1 MLASVHQLNG
11 QKYHSQILATIN
23 SPKSPGNL
31 TKLNL
36 ETITV
41 NAAAGGGGGAS
52 GSSSAHGG
60 GGGGIM
66 GGSSFNLT
74 SAIHLP
80 PLQTLN
86 PARFPERQRRTQLLQ
101 RQRLRK
107 EFFH

>member
-11 QKYHSQILATIN
+11 QKYHSQILTTIN

-31 TKLNL
+31 RKLNL

-41 NAAAGGGGGAS
+41 TAPPGGVGS

-60 GGGGIM
+60 VI
-66 GGSSFNLT
+66 GSGLMSNPSFNLT

>member
-1 MLASVHQLNG
+1 MLASVHQLNNG
-11 QKYHSQILATIN
+11 QKYHSQILSSIN

-36 ETITV
+36 QTITV
-41 NAAAGGGGGAS
+41 TAAANGGIAS

-60 GGGGIM
+60 GVISGLM
-66 GGSSFNLT
+66 T

-86 PARFPERQRRTQLLQ
+86 PAKFPERQRRTQLLQ